1 MPFSIVDLIKGDGFT
16 MGDMGEAI
24 NKIEFV
30 PNQLGTLNIF
40 QNAPIRSSTLLLDV
54 TAGSIR
60 LVKTSKR
67 GEPVESRDK
76 AKKGKLKAFS
86 TERLALRDN
95 IGAESL
101 SFLRDYGTA
110 DQPRQLA
117 KEIAERQAGPNGL
130 MADIDLTREFQRLGA
145 LRGKLY
151 DTDNTLLYDYYE
163 EMDVD
168 EPSVVNI
175 DFANLTEGAL
185 RVYIV
190 NNIKRPMK
198 KSRKGA
204 SFSQIIAICESG
216 AYDKLSQNPEYR
228 KVAELQEQ
236 SAELRNDHT
245 DQPIDFAGVTWVE
258 YEGTDD
264 DTTVALSEGEIIFV
278 PGGLNNTVFKQVLSP
293 GEKFSD
299 LGSEGKEW
307 YTWLKPDDPI
317 DPANIELSVA
327 SYNLMLNTRPEMV
340 RIGKAI

>member
-1 MPFSIVDLIKGDGFT
+1 MSFSIVDLVKGDGFT

-24 NKIEFV
+24 NKVEFV
-30 PNQLGTLNIF
+30 PNQLGSLNIY
-40 QNAPIRSSTLLLDV
+40 QNTPIRSSTLLLDV
-54 TAGSIR
+54 TEGSIR

-67 GEPVESRDK
+67 GEPIESRDK

-86 TERLALRDN
+86 TDRLALKDD
-95 IGAESL
+95 IAAEAL
-101 SFLRDYGTA
+101 AFLRDYGTA

-117 KEIAERQAGPNGL
+117 KELAERQAGPNGL
-130 MADIDLTREFQRLGA
+130 MADIDLTREFQRLGG
-145 LRGKLY
+145 LRGKLF
-151 DTDNTLLYDYYE
+151 DTDGTLLYDYFS
-163 EMDVD
+163 EMGVS

-175 DFANLTEGAL
+175 NFATLTEGDL

-190 NNIKRPMK
+190 DNIKRPMK

-204 SFSQIIAICESG
+204 KFSQIIAICESS
-216 AYDKLSQNPEYR
+216 AYDKLSKNPEYR

-264 DTTVALSEGEIIFV
+264 DTTVALAAGEIIFV
-278 PGGLNNTVFKQVLSP
+278 PAGLNNTVFKQVLSP

-299 LGSEGKEW
+299 LGTEGQEW
-307 YTWLKPDDPI
+307 YSWLKLDDNDDPS
-317 DPANIELSVA
+317 NVELSVA

-340 RIGKAI
+340 RIGNAL